1 MVTSSNQEI
10 LEFVKIQWQLSNLR
24 EINNE
29 NGSLPRNISGQKSIV
44 LPENYILQVEQM
56 YDIATSKYKQLQN
69 IRNTHFSEVEATE
82 EQKMEQWKCP
92 KKRMIQLKLTDGIQD
107 IIGIEYNPMSILNE
121 MLLPGYK
128 VMIIGP
134 VRCRRGVLLLEE
146 KKLKKIGGEV
156 DSLLIP
162 NALENVLARALNVEE
177 NPDPYG
183 DNELKSNN
191 IVQREEPANELEN
204 IFEDEFEINFEEVSE
219 IENTHRKSQK
229 QPNVN
234 TMQVEAMQKNPFTN
248 INIENTSNYS
258 CTVQAE
264 RKNVI
269 VNNVEKK
276 NDHRSSEE
284 IILDDD
290 DYFLEMVDE
299 GQLIESQPEQ
309 KMSVRAPFRALPKE
323 EDDDLII
330 INDDDMV
337 EEIKHENMNKSVVK
351 QEISS
356 RSNSPWFMNK
366 TNSSKNASTSRSC
379 VQSTDTTMPSI
390 GAKRLIPMSPSDR
403 VIKKKGRI
411 DRKITEFTNRS
422 SSPDV
427 KLCDFIYD
435 INNDIITEKTI
446 KTICGRVEV
455 LGKLSKQNTS
465 WNLDATL
472 VDGTGKIEVTFTNEV
487 LENLLGFSVQQFSLK
502 KKLKKN
508 PEIELELRTSFR
520 NAERRIKTLHDLLE
534 LELDINKKPTVIK
547 IIDITQDKRE
557 LIEKQLQSFLRKNN
571 I

>member
-1 MVTSSNQEI
+1 
-10 LEFVKIQWQLSNLR
+10 
-24 EINNE
+24 
-29 NGSLPRNISGQKSIV
+29 
-44 LPENYILQVEQM
+44 M

-69 IRNTHFSEVEATE
+69 IRNTHFSEVEASE
-82 EQKMEQWKCP
+82 EQKMEWKCP

-107 IIGIEYNPMSILNE
+107 IIGIEYKPMSTLNE
-121 MLLPGYK
+121 TLLPGYK
-128 VMIIGP
+128 VMIVGP
-134 VRCRRGVLLLEE
+134 VKCRRGVLLLEE
-146 KKLKKIGGEV
+146 RKLRKIGGEV

-162 NALENVLARALNVEE
+162 NALENILARALNVEE

-191 IVQREEPANELEN
+191 IEQREEPVNELAN
-204 IFEDEFEINFEEVSE
+204 VFEDEFDINFDEVSE
-219 IENTHRKSQK
+219 IENLHRKSPK

-234 TMQVEAMQKNPFTN
+234 TMQIETVRENLLTN
-248 INIENTSNYS
+248 ASIERTSNYS
-258 CTVQAE
+258 CTVQNE
-264 RKNVI
+264 RKNFN
-269 VNNVEKK
+269 VNNDERK
-276 NDHRSSEE
+276 NDHTPSED

-290 DYFLEMVDE
+290 DCFLEMVDE
-299 GQLIESQPEQ
+299 GQFVKPQTEQ
-309 KMSVRAPFRALPKE
+309 KMSAPFRALPKE

-337 EEIKHENMNKSVVK
+337 ETKYGNMEKSVIK
-351 QEISS
+351 QDKTS
-356 RSNSPWFMNK
+356 RSNSSWFMNK
-366 TNSSKNASTSRSC
+366 TNSSKNASASTSR
-379 VQSTDTTMPSI
+379 VKPTDTATPNI
-390 GAKRLIPMSPSDR
+390 GAKRPVPMSPSDCA
-403 VIKKKGRI
+403 IKKKGRI
-411 DRKITEFTNRS
+411 DRKITEFT
-422 SSPDV
+422 SSPPVV

-435 INNDIITEKTI
+435 INNDIITEMTV

-472 VDGTGKIEVTFTNEV
+472 VDGTGKIEVTFTNKV
-487 LENLLGFSVQQFSLK
+487 LEDLLGFSVQQFSLK

-534 LELDINKKPTVIK
+534 LELDVNKKPTVIK

-557 LIEKQLQSFLRKNN
+557 QIEKQLQSFLKKNN